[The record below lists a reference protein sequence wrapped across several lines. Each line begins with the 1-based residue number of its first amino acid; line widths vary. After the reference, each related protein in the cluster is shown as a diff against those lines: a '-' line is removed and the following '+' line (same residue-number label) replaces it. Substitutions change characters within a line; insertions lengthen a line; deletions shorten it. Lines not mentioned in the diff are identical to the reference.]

1 MNLLLLSGIISFLA
15 LDTTIA
21 FQVLISSP
29 LFACPILGWLMG
41 DVKLG
46 LELGFL
52 FQLLWLGRI
61 PAGAVIV
68 PEGNFASMIAAAL
81 VLLYRDIG
89 FPNSLLTVA
98 FVEGILVS
106 YLGALVT
113 LYYRKINSY
122 LLNLSLVQVERL
134 HFRILPAFEAGSVL
148 IYFLLIAGMSYFI
161 IAVNQ
166 HVVPS
171 LIPIIG
177 NSFENQL
184 IVIRP
189 AIVGIGLGLT
199 LPLLRE
205 MKSSRKEEGK

>member
-1 MNLLLLSGIISFLA
+1 MNLLLL
-15 LDTTIA
+15 
-21 FQVLISSP
+21 
-29 LFACPILGWLMG
+29 
-41 DVKLG
+41 
-46 LELGFL
+46 
-52 FQLLWLGRI
+52 QLLWLGRI

-98 FVEGILVS
+98 FVEGILIS

-134 HFRILPAFEAGSVL
+134 HFRILPAFEVGSVL

-161 IAVNQ
+161 FVIN
-166 HVVPS
+166 HNIIPS

-177 NSFENQL
+177 NSFEGQL
-184 IVIRP
+184 IVVKP
-189 AIVGIGLGLT
+189 TIVGIGLGLT
-199 LPLLRE
+199 LPLLKE
-205 MKSSRKEEGK
+205 AKSKSPGKEEGK